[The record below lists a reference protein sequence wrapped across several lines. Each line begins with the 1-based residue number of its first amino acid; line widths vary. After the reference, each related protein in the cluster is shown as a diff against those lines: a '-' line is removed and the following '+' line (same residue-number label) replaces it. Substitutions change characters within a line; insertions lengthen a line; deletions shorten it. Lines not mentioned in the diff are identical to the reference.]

1 MDNKWESAGNQLL
14 SEHGLHIATV
24 RKSMSGFAPWEGNGI
39 CSPLPKTAKSFAIL
53 AHEVGHKALGHN
65 GKGKSCVHEYE
76 AEQFA
81 IQQFK
86 RFGFAMPREVKL
98 RMNRHVAYGLAQALN
113 RGMKDIPKELRPY
126 KKMLRT
132 QWSMGSLVQAKNGI
146 ETARCY
152 NVRRYVVEAEDGMYV
167 E

>member
-14 SEHGLHIATV
+14 AEPGLHIATV
-24 RKSMSGFAPWEGNGI
+24 RKSGFAPWKGNGI

-53 AHEVGHKALGHN
+53 AHEVGHKALGH
-65 GKGKSCVHEYE
+65 KGGEKSCFKEYE

-98 RMNRHVAYGLAQALN
+98 RMNRHIAYGLAQALN

-126 KKMLRT
+126 KKMLRM
-132 QWSMGSLVQAKNGI
+132 QQCRMMAAVQTKSGV

-152 NVRRYVVEAEDGMYV
+152 NVRRYVVKAKDGLYV

>member
-14 SEHGLHIATV
+14 AEHGLHIATI

-53 AHEVGHKALGHN
+53 AHEVGHKALGH
-65 GKGKSCVHEYE
+65 KGGSKSCLKEYE

-126 KKMLRT
+126 KQMLRT
-132 QWSMGSLVQAKNGI
+132 QWSMGSLVQAKNGV

-152 NVRRYVVEAEDGMYV
+152 NVRRYVVEAEHGTYV